1 MRWWWLLA
9 VVLGLLQLWQRQDGA
24 GAASDELR
32 QRLAAVAPA
41 GVYSQRG
48 DMVSVDGE
56 MLLNAAELELLTAG
70 EDWPGSPVWQDR
82 QGQDLLMAARHA
94 SHHYYFA
101 NSYLVGFAPWLDA
114 PLWQPLQVA
123 ALRKGYRLDDQLYGR
138 SEVWQNSAEAFANPW
153 GDCEDHA
160 LFVADWL
167 IALGHDARV
176 ALGRHDGE
184 GHAWV
189 VVALNGVD
197 YLIEATDKSRLR
209 GANPYPPAI
218 SQRSY
223 QADYQFNRQQFWV
236 RQHPGRS
243 YDRDGREW
251 RLASRFLPQ
260 SSD

>member
-9 VVLGLLQLWQRQDGA
+9 LVLGLLQLWPQPDDRAA
-24 GAASDELR
+24 GHDELR
-32 QRLAAVAPA
+32 QQLATVAPA
-41 GVYSQRG
+41 AVYDQRG
-48 DMVSVDGE
+48 DMVSADGD
-56 MLLNAAELELLTAG
+56 MLLDAAELARLTAG
-70 EDWPGSPVWQDR
+70 ADWPGSPVWRDG
-82 QGQDLLMAARHA
+82 QGRDLVMAARHA
-94 SHHYYFA
+94 SQQYYFA

-123 ALRKGYRLDDQLYGR
+123 ALRKGYRLDEQLYGR
-138 SEVWQNSAEAFANPW
+138 PEVWQNSAEAFVSPW

-176 ALGRHDGE
+176 ALGNHDGE

-189 VVALNGVD
+189 VVAIDGID

-243 YDRDGREW
+243 YDREGREW